1 MEAIIAIRLR
11 PQSREVVDAFRDF
24 LLALPETLTLYE
36 VTGPTIVCYMAFA
49 AKPSAESG
57 ACHPD
62 EDASADIQVQKT
74 SGDYKPP

>member
-36 VTGPTIVCYMAFA
+36 VTGPNDCLLHGFRRKAIRRIRSLS
-49 AKPSAESG
+49 PG
-57 ACHPD
+57 
-62 EDASADIQVQKT
+62 
-74 SGDYKPP
+74 